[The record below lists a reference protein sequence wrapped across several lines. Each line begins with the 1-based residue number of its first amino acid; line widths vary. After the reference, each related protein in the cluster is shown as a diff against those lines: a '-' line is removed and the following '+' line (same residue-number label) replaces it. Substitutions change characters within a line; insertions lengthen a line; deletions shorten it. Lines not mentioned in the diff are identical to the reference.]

1 MKQLH
6 TRFSENMDPR
16 QVLPEYPRPMLVRE
30 SYYNLNGLWEYAITG
45 GSRESSSDR
54 PGGRRAS
61 ASANDDLQTPAP
73 EKYDGQILVPF
84 SPECALSG
92 VNRKV
97 LPGNVLWYRRK
108 LPKLADYETDI
119 ISDCVQNKCSV
130 PADAMQQGCCSSFP
144 FGSDDA
150 GYRVLLHFG
159 AVDQHAWVY
168 VNGIFVGEHM
178 GGYLPFSCDIT
189 EALHGWRH
197 CCLPASRT
205 ESAPASH
212 TAQMAEKDTSEKDI
226 PKENEACLENI
237 LTVRVVDVTDTSYHS
252 RGKQKLDPAGMYYT
266 AQSGIWQT
274 VWMEVVPENYIE
286 RIAYRPDC
294 DGSKIRIKLY
304 SETDEAVTYTICAP
318 RIDDEVPGNTEN
330 VSPALCSHGNT
341 DAADPQNLED
351 APSSAAPAST
361 HQPQVLLTGSGVTN
375 HAFSVSLPGFQAW
388 SPEEPYLYDVTF
400 ETSRDRVR
408 SYFAMRKC
416 DIQKDADGVPRM
428 YLNNRPYF
436 QTGLLDQGYY
446 PESLY
451 TPPTD
456 EAMTAD
462 ILSAK
467 ALGFNLLRKHA
478 KIEPD
483 RFYYHCDRLGMLVW
497 QDMVNGG
504 SVYKDW
510 YVTYLAT
517 AMNQL
522 HIRPGDRFRRL
533 LSRREKAGRDE
544 FSAEARDTVRALGG
558 HPSIV
563 VWVPFNEGWGQ
574 FDTLTICSLIKKMDP
589 GRLVDHASGWFDL
602 GGGDIQSIHYYFFDY
617 KFKPEKRR
625 AMALTEYGGYSWSV
639 PGHCTHDEEYGY
651 QKYSDSASLT
661 AAFRRLITDTVLP
674 SVREGLSAVIYTQL
688 TDIESETNGLYTYDR
703 QICKMDAEAV
713 RECNRMMKEAGA

>member
-1 MKQLH
+1 MEEMMKQLY
-6 TRFSENMDPR
+6 TRFSESMDPQR
-16 QVLPEYPRPMLVRE
+16 ILPEYPRPMLVRE

-45 GSRESSSDR
+45 GKDSFSAG
-54 PGGRRAS
+54 PGRQRAV
-61 ASANDDLQTPAP
+61 ADANADLLAAAP
-73 EKYDGQILVPF
+73 KEYDGRILVPF

-108 LPKLADYETDI
+108 LPELSDYKAGMS
-119 ISDCVQNKCSV
+119 SDCAQDNGAV
-130 PADAMQQGCCSSFP
+130 PDDAARQGCCSSFRS
-144 FGSDDA
+144 GSADA

-159 AVDQHAWVY
+159 AVDQQAWVY
-168 VNGIFVGEHM
+168 VNGIFVGGHT
-178 GGYLPFSCDIT
+178 GGYLPFTCDIT
-189 EALHGWRH
+189 DALQ
-197 CCLPASRT
+197 C
-205 ESAPASH
+205 
-212 TAQMAEKDTSEKDI
+212 SETCGGS
-226 PKENEACLENI
+226 PENI

-252 RGKQKLDPAGMYYT
+252 RGKQKLDPSGMYYT

-286 RIAYRPDC
+286 RIAFRPDC
-294 DGSKIRIKLY
+294 DSSEIRIKLY
-304 SETDEAVTYTICAP
+304 SKTDEAVTYTIY
-318 RIDDEVPGNTEN
+318 
-330 VSPALCSHGNT
+330 
-341 DAADPQNLED
+341 
-351 APSSAAPAST
+351 APSASAR
-361 HQPQVLLTGSGVTN
+361 QPQILLTGSAVTN

-416 DIQKDADGVPRM
+416 DIRKGADGVPRI

-544 FSAEARDTVRALGG
+544 FTAEVRDTVRALGG

-574 FDTLTICSLIKKMDP
+574 FDTLKICSLIKKMDP

-661 AAFRRLITDTVLP
+661 AAFRRLITDTILP
-674 SVREGLSAVIYTQL
+674 SVREGLAAVIYTQL

-703 QICKMDAEAV
+703 QICKMDMETV
-713 RECNRMMKEAGA
+713 RECNRMMKEAGVVQLCRGFKKDET

>member
-6 TRFSENMDPR
+6 TRFSEQTDPER
-16 QVLPEYPRPMLVRE
+16 VLPEYPRPMLARG
-30 SYYNLNGLWEYAITG
+30 SYYNLNGLWEYAVTDG
-45 GSRESSSDR
+45 GADSFPAISAGTAVSREELT
-54 PGGRRAS
+54 A
-61 ASANDDLQTPAP
+61 AAPA
-73 EKYDGQILVPF
+73 EYDGRILVPF

-92 VNRKV
+92 VNRKI
-97 LPGNVLWYRRK
+97 LPEQVLWYRRK
-108 LPKLADYETDI
+108 LP
-119 ISDCVQNKCSV
+119 SV
-130 PADAMQQGCCSSFP
+130 PLRDGE
-144 FGSDDA
+144 
-150 GYRVLLHFG
+150 RLLLHFG
-159 AVDQHAWVY
+159 AVDQHAWIY
-168 VNGIFVGEHM
+168 VNGSYVGEHH
-178 GGYLPFSCDIT
+178 GGYLPFACDIT
-189 EALHGWRH
+189 NALHIR
-197 CCLPASRT
+197 PDSDA
-205 ESAPASH
+205 
-212 TAQMAEKDTSEKDI
+212 D
-226 PKENEACLENI
+226 I
-237 LTVRVVDVTDTSYHS
+237 LTVKVIDLTDTSYHS
-252 RGKQKLDPAGMYYT
+252 RGKQKLEPSGMYYT

-274 VWMEVVPENYIE
+274 VWMEAVPENYIK
-286 RIAYRPDC
+286 RIAFRPDY
-294 DGSKIRIKLY
+294 DDSKIRMKLY
-304 SETDEAVTYTICAP
+304 SETDEEVTYTIYAP
-318 RIDDEVPGNTEN
+318 CID
-330 VSPALCSHGNT
+330 T
-341 DAADPQNLED
+341 DAYRDGAANLQMRSDHHQRSVHTEIPTDHNQHSARGEIPADCNQHSARREIPADRNQRSVRGEIPTDRHQHSVRRETEDIDTEETAFASASAVPTYTTEEPSPQSEI
-351 APSSAAPAST
+351 
-361 HQPQVLLTGSGVTN
+361 LLTGKAVTN
-375 HAFSVSLPGFQAW
+375 HAFSVSLPDFAPW
-388 SPEEPYLYDVTF
+388 SPEEPYLYYVTF
-400 ETSRDRVR
+400 ETSRDRVQ

-416 DIQKDADGVPRM
+416 ALQSGADGVPRM

-467 ALGFNLLRKHA
+467 ALGFNMLRKHA

-504 SVYKDW
+504 STYKDW

-533 LSRREKAGRDE
+533 LSRREKSGRDE
-544 FSAEARDTVRALGG
+544 FTAEVRDTVRALGS

-574 FDTLTICSLIKKMDP
+574 FDTLKICSLIKKMDP
-589 GRLVDHASGWFDL
+589 DRLIDHASGWFDL
-602 GGGDIQSIHYYFFDY
+602 GGGDIQSIHYYFFRY
-617 KFKPEKRR
+617 RFKPERRR

-661 AAFRRLITDTVLP
+661 AAFQRLITDTILP
-674 SVREGLSAVIYTQL
+674 SVREGLAAAIYTQL

-703 QICKMDAEAV
+703 QLCKMDSETV
-713 RECNRMMKEAGA
+713 RECNRRMKEAGSYSP

>member
-6 TRFSENMDPR
+6 TRFSEQTDPKR
-16 QVLPEYPRPMLVRE
+16 VLPEYPRPMLVRG
-30 SYYNLNGLWEYAITG
+30 SYYNLNGLWEYAVTD
-45 GSRESSSDR
+45 GSADPSPAISAEAAVSR
-54 PGGRRAS
+54 PEE
-61 ASANDDLQTPAP
+61 LPAAAP
-73 EKYDGQILVPF
+73 AEYDGRILVPF

-92 VNRKV
+92 VNRKI
-97 LPGNVLWYRRK
+97 LPEQVLWYRRE
-108 LPKLADYETDI
+108 LP
-119 ISDCVQNKCSV
+119 SV
-130 PADAMQQGCCSSFP
+130 PLRDGE
-144 FGSDDA
+144 
-150 GYRVLLHFG
+150 RLLLHFG
-159 AVDQHAWVY
+159 AVDQHAWIY
-168 VNGIFVGEHM
+168 VNGIYVGEHH
-178 GGYLPFSCDIT
+178 GGYLPFTCDIT
-189 EALHGWRH
+189 KALH
-197 CCLPASRT
+197 SRPY
-205 ESAPASH
+205 SDA
-212 TAQMAEKDTSEKDI
+212 D
-226 PKENEACLENI
+226 I
-237 LTVRVVDVTDTSYHS
+237 LTAKVIDLTDTSYHS
-252 RGKQKLDPAGMYYT
+252 RGKQKLEPSGMYYT

-274 VWMEVVPENYIE
+274 VWMEVVPENHIE
-286 RIAYRPDC
+286 RIAFRPDY
-294 DGSKIRIKLY
+294 DDSKIRIKLY
-304 SETDEAVTYTICAP
+304 SETDEEVTYTIYAP
-318 RIDDEVPGNTEN
+318 CID
-330 VSPALCSHGNT
+330 T
-341 DAADPQNLED
+341 DADRDGAANLQIQSDRHQRSVCKEAED
-351 APSSAAPAST
+351 TATEETAFASASAVPTYTTEELSPPS
-361 HQPQVLLTGSGVTN
+361 QILLTGKAVTN
-375 HAFSVSLPGFQAW
+375 HAFSVSLPDFAPW
-388 SPEEPYLYDVTF
+388 SPEEPYLYYVTF
-400 ETSRDRVR
+400 ETSRDRVQ

-416 DIQKDADGVPRM
+416 DLQSGADGVPRM

-467 ALGFNLLRKHA
+467 ALGFNMLRKHA

-504 SVYKDW
+504 SSYKDW

-544 FSAEARDTVRALGG
+544 FTAEVRDTIRTLGS

-574 FDTLTICSLIKKMDP
+574 FDTLKICSLIKKMDP
-589 GRLVDHASGWFDL
+589 DRLVDHASGWFDL
-602 GGGDIQSIHYYFFDY
+602 GGGDIQSIHYYFFRY
-617 KFKPEKRR
+617 RFKPERRR

-661 AAFRRLITDTVLP
+661 AAFQRLIMDTILP
-674 SVREGLSAVIYTQL
+674 SVREGLAAAIYTQL

-713 RECNRMMKEAGA
+713 RDCNRRMKEAGVQLA

>member
-6 TRFSENMDPR
+6 TKFSEQIDPR
-16 QVLPEYPRPMLVRE
+16 RVLPEYPRPMLERG
-30 SYYNLNGLWEYAITG
+30 SYYNLNGLWEYAVSDGGG
-45 GSRESSSDR
+45 GSTE
-54 PGGRRAS
+54 
-61 ASANDDLQTPAP
+61 
-73 EKYDGQILVPF
+73 YDGQILVPF

-92 VNRKV
+92 VNRKI
-97 LPGNVLWYRRK
+97 LPEEVLWYRRE
-108 LPKLADYETDI
+108 LPA
-119 ISDCVQNKCSV
+119 V
-130 PADAMQQGCCSSFP
+130 PLQDGEHL
-144 FGSDDA
+144 
-150 GYRVLLHFG
+150 LLHFG

-168 VNGIFVGEHM
+168 VNGTPVGEHH
-178 GGYLPFSCDIT
+178 GGYLPFTCDIA
-189 EALHGWRH
+189 EALHRRSNSD
-197 CCLPASRT
+197 A
-205 ESAPASH
+205 
-212 TAQMAEKDTSEKDI
+212 D
-226 PKENEACLENI
+226 I
-237 LTVRVVDVTDTSYHS
+237 LTVKVVDLTDTSYHS
-252 RGKQKLDPAGMYYT
+252 RGKQKLEPSGMYYT

-274 VWMEVVPENYIE
+274 VWMEVVPENHIG
-286 RIAYRPDC
+286 RIAFRPDY
-294 DGSKIRIKLY
+294 DDSKIRIKLY
-304 SETDEAVTYTICAP
+304 SETDEEVTYTICTP
-318 RIDDEVPGNTEN
+318 LIDTDRPSNPEDVP
-330 VSPALCSHGNT
+330 L
-341 DAADPQNLED
+341 AATAASNRPQI
-351 APSSAAPAST
+351 
-361 HQPQVLLTGSGVTN
+361 LLTGKAVTN
-375 HAFSVSLPGFQAW
+375 HAFSVSLPDFKAW
-388 SPEEPYLYDVTF
+388 SPEEPYLYYVTF
-400 ETSRDRVR
+400 ETSRDRVQ

-416 DIQKDADGVPRM
+416 DLQSGADGVPRI

-462 ILSAK
+462 LLSAK
-467 ALGFNLLRKHA
+467 ALGFNMLRKHA

-504 SVYKDW
+504 SSYKDW

-544 FSAEARDTVRALGG
+544 FTAEVRDTVRTLGS

-574 FDTLTICSLIKKMDP
+574 FDTLKICSLIKKMDP

-602 GGGDIQSIHYYFFDY
+602 GGGDIQSIHYYFFRY
-617 KFKPEKRR
+617 RFKPERRR

-661 AAFRRLITDTVLP
+661 AAFQRLITDTILL
-674 SVREGLSAVIYTQL
+674 SVREGLAAAIYTQL

-713 RECNRMMKEAGA
+713 RECNRLMKEAGAYSP